1 MPFEDDECHSPMQP
15 AQDEVPF
22 FYGEEDRIYQHP
34 DLEHLMIVY
43 GGQTGKEKARGM
55 TQGDNGIGF
64 NKVDAPI
71 LTPIAE
77 KYAACGYVT
86 REELS
91 IVSRLIPKYHRQ
103 WEG

>member
-1 MPFEDDECHSPMQP
+1 MQD
-15 AQDEVPF
+15 QLPF
-22 FYGEEDRIYQHP
+22 FYGEDDRITSHP

-43 GGQTGKEKARGM
+43 NGQTGREKSNGM
-55 TQGDNGIGF
+55 TRGINGIGF

-77 KYAACGYVT
+77 KYASCGYVT

-91 IVSRLIPKYHRQ
+91 IVSRLIRKYHRQ
-103 WEG
+103 WEE